1 LLHKPTSSLTHS
13 LTHSFIHTTFTLT
26 HTHYYLSKMEKKDDG
41 HMQSEVMSD
50 TVRVNNFSV
59 CLVLLACI
67 GGFLFG
73 YDTGIISGSIVLIA
87 DDFDLR

>member
-1 LLHKPTSSLTHS
+1 VHS
-13 LTHSFIHTTFTLT
+13 L
-26 HTHYYLSKMEKKDDG
+26 
-41 HMQSEVMSD
+41 
-50 TVRVNNFSV
+50 SV
-59 CLVLLACI
+59 VYLVLSAQSVAPSVFAAAGMDKKEFSSRDDEPLRGSQTDRVVSAFSLVLVFLACI

>member
-1 LLHKPTSSLTHS
+1 
-13 LTHSFIHTTFTLT
+13 
-26 HTHYYLSKMEKKDDG
+26 MEKREEFHKLAAG
-41 HMQSEVMSD
+41 EVA
-50 TVRVNNFSV
+50 VPLPLPAVNVFSV
-59 CLVLLACI
+59 VLVLLACI